1 LSDKKT
7 QRTTDIYVD
16 SGKISA
22 SVFNR
27 TTEISTMKNK
37 LFATVLA
44 GLFSLSFAAC
54 DKKEEAPPAKPAEAA
69 KPAETKPAEAKP
81 ADKPAE
87 AKPAAGGDNKVG
99 VASCDEWMEKY
110 TKCIDAKVPEAAR
123 NQMKD
128 AMKQTADTW
137 KQTASTPEGKTAL
150 ENACKQMIESTK
162 QATASFGCEW

>member
-1 LSDKKT
+1 MKSKLVVTALS
-7 QRTTDIYVD
+7 
-16 SGKISA
+16 A
-22 SVFNR
+22 
-27 TTEISTMKNK
+27 
-37 LFATVLA
+37 
-44 GLFSLSFAAC
+44 LFSLGLVAC
-54 DKKEEAPPAKPAEAA
+54 DKKEEASTKT
-69 KPAETKPAEAKP
+69 ETKTEAK
-81 ADKPAE
+81 
-87 AKPAAGGDNKVG
+87 AGGETKTTETKVETKTTTAGDNKVG

-123 NQMKD
+123 AQMKD

>member
-1 LSDKKT
+1 
-7 QRTTDIYVD
+7 
-16 SGKISA
+16 
-22 SVFNR
+22 
-27 TTEISTMKNK
+27 MKNK

-44 GLFSLSFAAC
+44 GLFSLGFVAC
-54 DKKEEAPPAKPAEAA
+54 DKKEEGAA
-69 KPAETKPAEAKP
+69 KPAETKPAETKPAETKP

-87 AKPAAGGDNKVG
+87 KPADKPAAAGDNKVG

-110 TKCIDAKVPEAAR
+110 TKCIDSKVPEAAR
-123 NQMKD
+123 AQMKD

-137 KQTASTPEGKTAL
+137 RQTASTPEGKTAL